1 MIDNVDRL
9 MRKFRDIAESVQAE
23 NLGHTV
29 GNQIKLVQ
37 REARLLCPSDDG
49 ELRRSIMTKVEEI
62 QGGISATC
70 YTNKKYGPY
79 VEFGT
84 GPKGEASH
92 EGISPDVT
100 PAYSQRPWWIHES
113 QIDAEI
119 AEKYGW
125 FRLETKEGVFYQCTG
140 QAAQPF
146 LYPALK
152 DNEERVTKNMN
163 NYIKRKIKEAVKND

>member
-62 QGGISATC
+62 QGG
-70 YTNKKYGPY
+70 
-79 VEFGT
+79 
-84 GPKGEASH
+84 
-92 EGISPDVT
+92 
-100 PAYSQRPWWIHES
+100 
-113 QIDAEI
+113 
-119 AEKYGW
+119 
-125 FRLETKEGVFYQCTG
+125 
-140 QAAQPF
+140 
-146 LYPALK
+146 
-152 DNEERVTKNMN
+152 M
-163 NYIKRKIKEAVKND
+163 